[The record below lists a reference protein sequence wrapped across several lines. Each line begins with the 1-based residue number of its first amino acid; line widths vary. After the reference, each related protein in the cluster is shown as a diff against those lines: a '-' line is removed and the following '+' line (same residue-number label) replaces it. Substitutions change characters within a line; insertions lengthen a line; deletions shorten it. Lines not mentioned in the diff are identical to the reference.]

1 MKQKCWLCFIVLGC
15 IFFPAVLVVA
25 QPRVQQLKIS
35 EGFTTHFYFYTYDSK
50 GQIIYERKQL
60 ETSGQLTNVEQTE
73 WLMLSDTVG
82 LQRKW
87 TWTNGEWKAVHQI
100 RSRFSDSQKTMEEYA
115 HLNETV
121 ETVYKR
127 IIRLNSGADYDYFG
141 LMGNDLNL
149 VQTIRT
155 YQEGKSRKK
164 VIHNYYSGYS
174 GSSPTA
180 SSITTYSADS
190 LGRYDSIL
198 IEVAPPGYNPEK
210 YLVRMF
216 YTGNDTLPRIL
227 HVRKWNSLS
236 YVWDNQSRTSY
247 RYFPNGKLAEEV
259 YEYFR
264 EMRWIATHRYA
275 YTYYPEG
282 VLQEKTI
289 YGSIY
294 RQWRRLST
302 IEYQKLSEGFP
313 KTINSTFNFW
323 GGTTGSDAI
332 TDIPFYFNGS
342 SVIKRASSIEIEY
355 LYPSNIDTPSDEVS
369 PKVVMYPNPTN
380 GLLFMAESNLL
391 IKSWEVY
398 DMQGR
403 RLQQLQPDYPVNR
416 IDISSYPA
424 GMYLVRLVDSENQY
438 RMQKITKY

>member
-1 MKQKCWLCFIVLGC
+1 MRKKYWQNILVLGC
-15 IFFPAVLVVA
+15 VFFLTFLVVA
-25 QPRVQQLKIS
+25 QPMVRHLKIS
-35 EGFTTHFYFYTYDSK
+35 EGYTTHFYLYTYDSK

-60 ETSGQLTNVEQTE
+60 ETNGQLTNVEQTE
-73 WLMLSDTVG
+73 WLMLGDTVG

-87 TWTNGEWKAVHQI
+87 LWTNGEWKVVHQI
-100 RSRFSDSQKTMEEYA
+100 KSRYNNFQKTVEEYA
-115 HLNETV
+115 NLNENN

-127 IIRLNSGADYDYFG
+127 IIRHNFTSDYDYYG
-141 LMGNDLNL
+141 LIGNELKL
-149 VQTIRT
+149 LQTIRT
-155 YQEGKSRKK
+155 LPEGNTRKK
-164 VIHNYYSGYS
+164 VFQNYYSGYS
-174 GSSPTA
+174 GLTPTA
-180 SSITTYSADS
+180 ASITTYSFDQA
-190 LGRYDSIL
+190 GRTDSIL
-198 IEVAPPGYNPEK
+198 IEVAPPGYSQEQ

-216 YTGNDTLPRIL
+216 YNGNDTLPRVIQ
-227 HVRKWNSLS
+227 VRKWNPLS

-247 RYFPNGKLAEEV
+247 RYLPDGNLAEEV

-275 YTYYPEG
+275 YIYYPEG

-302 IEYQKLSEGFP
+302 IEYRNLTGGYP
-313 KTINSTFNFW
+313 RTINSTFNFW

-342 SVIKRASSIEIEY
+342 SVVKRASSVEIEY
-355 LYPSNIDTPSDEVS
+355 QFASQVDNPQDGDERE
-369 PKVVMYPNPTN
+369 VVVYPNPTN
-380 GLLFMAESNLL
+380 GLLFMAESHLL

-403 RLQQLQPDYPVNR
+403 RMHYQQPGYPVNR

-424 GMYLVRLVDSENQY
+424 GMYLIRIMDSENHY
-438 RMQKITKY
+438 HMQKITKY

>member
-1 MKQKCWLCFIVLGC
+1 MRKKYWQCILVLGC
-15 IFFPAVLVVA
+15 VFFLTFSVVA
-25 QPRVQQLKIS
+25 QPKVRQLKIS
-35 EGFTTHFYFYTYDSK
+35 EGFTTHFYLYTYDSK

-60 ETSGQLTNVEQTE
+60 ETNGQLTNVEQTE
-73 WLMLSDTVG
+73 WLMLGDSVG

-87 TWTNGEWKAVHQI
+87 LWTNGEWNVVHQI
-100 RSRFSDSQKTMEEYA
+100 KSRFTNFQKTVEEYA
-115 HLNETV
+115 NLNQSN

-127 IIRLNSGADYDYFG
+127 IIRHSSTSDYDYYG
-141 LMGNDLNL
+141 LVGNELKIT
-149 VQTIRT
+149 QTIRT
-155 YQEGKSRKK
+155 YPESNARKK
-164 VIHNYYSGYS
+164 VIHNHYTGYS
-174 GSSPTA
+174 GSTPSA
-180 SSITTYSADS
+180 SSTTTYSFDQ
-190 LGRYDSIL
+190 LGRTDSIL
-198 IEVAPPGYNPEK
+198 IDVSPPGVSPEK

-216 YTGNDTLPRIL
+216 YTGNDTLPRVV
-227 HVRKWNSLS
+227 HVRKWNDLS
-236 YVWDNQSRTSY
+236 FVWDNQSRTSY
-247 RYFPNGKLAEEV
+247 SYLPDGKLAEEV

-275 YTYYPEG
+275 YSYHPEG

-302 IEYQKLSEGFP
+302 IEYQNLTEGYP
-313 KTINSTFNFW
+313 RSINSTFNFW

-342 SVIKRASSIEIEY
+342 SVIKRASSVEIDY
-355 LYPSNIDTPSDEVS
+355 LYASDVDNPQDEEER
-369 PKVVMYPNPTN
+369 KMVMYPNPTN
-380 GLLFMAESNLL
+380 GLLFMAESQLL

-403 RLQQLQPDYPVNR
+403 RMHYQQPDYPVNR
-416 IDISSYPA
+416 IDISTYPA
-424 GMYLVRLVDSENQY
+424 GMYLIRIMDSENNY